1 MLKKQQKLKRVVNV
15 MVGMLTVILVMG
27 LVNNIVGIVMVKEL

>member
-15 MVGMLTVILVMG
+15 MVGMLTVIIVMG
-27 LVNNIVGIVMVKEL
+27 LVTKIVGIVMVKEL